1 MDVQVN
7 LHVFPSS
14 LYFIKLSATTDSKWQ
29 NKTMSKDA
37 AKKLAERGSARSH
50 RPTGAK
56 FVKYIGSNWSTDSK
70 SLPKQSKVA
79 PFAAIRR
86 DAVAQAFQGKI
97 IVIDAGPE
105 LARSN
110 DTYYR
115 YRPHS
120 AFAHLTGWGAETVPD
135 SVLVI
140 DARGKK
146 QKSVLYF
153 RETAGKN
160 TDEFF
165 ANSQIGEFW
174 VGSRPNL
181 KQVAAL
187 LGIQTK
193 SLKKL
198 ETDLSE
204 HKKKHILT
212 LAKSTKLVEF
222 VSELRLIKDSYE
234 IAEMKK
240 SVAASIKGFEAV
252 VKNLNSATKHPRGER
267 IVESAF
273 FAEAR
278 AEGNDLGYETIAAA
292 GEHACTLHWIV
303 NNGPVKPGELLLLDA
318 GVEVD
323 SLYTADVTR
332 TLPINGKFSKIQ
344 KEIYLAVLEAADAV
358 FAMAKP
364 GVTYSEMHKTAM
376 KVIAQKTA
384 EWGFYK
390 GGYEESLKPE
400 NQWHRRWMIH
410 GTGHHLGLDVHDC
423 AQARREM
430 YHDHVLEEGMI
441 FTIEPGL
448 YFHKDDL
455 MVPKEFRGIG
465 VRIEDDVLVTKT
477 GVQNLTGKLPRKP
490 EEIEA
495 WMAKLRA

>member
-1 MDVQVN
+1 
-7 LHVFPSS
+7 
-14 LYFIKLSATTDSKWQ
+14 
-29 NKTMSKDA
+29 MSKDA
-37 AKKLAERGSARSH
+37 LEKLAARNAARSQ
-50 RPTGAK
+50 RPTGNK
-56 FVKYIGSNWSTDSK
+56 FVKYIGSNWAQDKTV
-70 SLPKQSKVA
+70 LPKQHKVA
-79 PFAAIRR
+79 PFAKKRR
-86 DAVAQAFQGKI
+86 DAVAKAFKGKI
-97 IVIDAGPE
+97 VVIHAG
-105 LARSN
+105 ADKVRSN

-115 YRPHS
+115 FRPHS
-120 AFAHLTGWGAETVPD
+120 AFAHLTGWGSQTVPD
-135 SVLVI
+135 TVLVI
-140 DARGKK
+140 DARGTGA
-146 QKSVLYF
+146 KSTLYF

-174 VGSRPNL
+174 VGTRPGL
-181 KQVAAL
+181 KHVEAL
-187 LGIQTK
+187 LGIKTK
-193 SLKKL
+193 SLKTF
-198 ETDLSE
+198 ETDLAKYD
-204 HKKKHILT
+204 KKLVLT
-212 LAKSTKLVEF
+212 LEKSTKLVEF

-234 IAEMKK
+234 IEEMQKA
-240 SVAASIKGFEAV
+240 VDASIKGFESV
-252 VKNLNSATKHPRGER
+252 VKNLKSASKHPRGER
-267 IVESAF
+267 IVEGAF
-273 FAEAR
+273 FSQAR

-292 GEHACTLHWIV
+292 GHHACTLHWII
-303 NNGPVKPGELLLLDA
+303 NDGPVVPGELLLLDA

-332 TLPINGKFSKIQ
+332 TIPINGKFSKIQ

-358 FAMAKP
+358 FDIAKP
-364 GVTYSEMHKTAM
+364 GVTYSEMHKAAM
-376 KVIAQKTA
+376 RVIARKTA

-430 YHDHVLEEGMI
+430 YHDHELKEGMI

-465 VRIEDDVLVTKT
+465 VRIEDDVLVTKN
-477 GVQNLTGKLPRKP
+477 GVKNMTGKLPRKP

-495 WMAKLRA
+495 WMKKLQG